1 MPDTLDQLLMTRPPT
16 ADRPLLGV
24 MVLVGED
31 SRYACEPLRLIRQR
45 SGAQV
50 RRTESLASAARHL
63 MAYRPRVAL
72 IDLGL
77 PDGSGLMLIEQ
88 LARSEPRIDAVI
100 AISGDDTL
108 AEDARAAGADVF
120 LTKPLESL
128 SDFQTTILGLFPEDE
143 HSDRVDFLIEDH
155 VEPDPLAVRDNLS
168 LAADL
173 LNEEPKPGTLSY
185 VATFRKG
192 LSRAAATWN

>member
-1 MPDTLDQLLMTRPPT
+1 
-16 ADRPLLGV
+16 
-24 MVLVGED
+24 
-31 SRYACEPLRLIRQR
+31 
-45 SGAQV
+45 
-50 RRTESLASAARHL
+50 

-88 LARSEPRIDAVI
+88 VARSEPRIDAVI